1 MTFSMGLLKK
11 TFPVSDLVAVS
22 FEDAPDSPEADE
34 DEEPLERRNAENHD
48 RQGHQ

>member
-11 TFPVSDLVAVS
+11 TFPASDLVAVS
-22 FEDAPDSPEADE
+22 FEGAPDSPEADE

-48 RQGHQ
+48 RQEHQ